1 MKKVFVTGAT
11 GFIGEKLCLNLL
23 ERGYEVHAIVRGV
36 HRAQGLADQGVKLYN
51 GDLSS
56 MEVLRDAM
64 KGCQLVI
71 HGAAYAAAWNP
82 DPQAFFKANVEGTVN
97 VLEAAKLTG
106 IERVLFVSTA
116 GTIGPSLGKPITE
129 DTIRLVDFFN
139 EYESSKA
146 MAEEWALRYVVNG
159 LDVVIAMPT
168 RVFGPGPLE
177 KNNGFVILTHKYVV
191 KKWVFVPGNGKG
203 RGNYVFVDDLV
214 EGLVLAL
221 EKGRTGEKYLLGSE
235 NVSYSEFFDS
245 VKEFTGK
252 NYPIVK
258 LPLWVI
264 FLVARVQGQMAK
276 TFKRPPFVTMKWAR
290 RYLVDWEM
298 DCSKARRELG
308 FNPRP
313 VKAGIQETVD
323 WVKATFLPQK

>member
-11 GFIGEKLCLNLL
+11 GFIGEKLCLRLL
-23 ERGYEVHAIVRGV
+23 EKGYAVHAIVRGV
-36 HRAQGLADQGVKLYN
+36 SRAQHLAEQGVHLFN

-56 MEVLRDAM
+56 VAVLREAM
-64 KGCQLVI
+64 RGCDQVI

-97 VLEAAKLTG
+97 VLEAAKAEG
-106 IERVLFVSTA
+106 IQRVLFVSTA
-116 GTIGPSLGKPITE
+116 GTIGPSLGTPITE
-129 DTIRLVDFFN
+129 DTIRLVDYFN

-146 MAEEWALRYVVNG
+146 MAEEWAMRYVVKG
-159 LDVVIAMPT
+159 MDVVIAMPT

-203 RGNYVFVDDLV
+203 RGNYVYVDDLV
-214 EGLVLAL
+214 EGLCLAL

-235 NVSYSEFFDS
+235 NVSYQEFFDS

-252 NYPIVK
+252 NYPIYK

-276 TFKRPPFVTMKWAR
+276 SFGRPPFVTMKWAR

-298 DCSKARRELG
+298 DCSKARQELG
-308 FNPRP
+308 FSPRP
-313 VKAGIQETVD
+313 VKDGIRETVD
-323 WVKATFLPQK
+323 WVKDTFLKGK